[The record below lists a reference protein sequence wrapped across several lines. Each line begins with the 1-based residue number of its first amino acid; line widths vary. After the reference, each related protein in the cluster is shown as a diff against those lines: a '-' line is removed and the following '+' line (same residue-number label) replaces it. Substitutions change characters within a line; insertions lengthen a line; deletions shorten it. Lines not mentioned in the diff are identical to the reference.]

1 MKKAEL
7 REIIREEI
15 LKLGEMIMKK
25 SELQQIIIEEYN
37 KLNEGSRLDKEA
49 KKLKSGDWFII
60 HASDSKG
67 EALNRPLQFIKYNR
81 FAQWIL
87 CVDENGKQLRAN
99 TAQDPQLE
107 ERYIEKIKKVSK
119 LREVIKE
126 EYNKLNEAN
135 FKYEVVLTKNI
146 TWKDQLGKQH
156 KELKG
161 KVIKDTNILDIK
173 KLNFP
178 IMIASVGKNAT
189 AWAEETDVKIQP
201 KK

>member
-1 MKKAEL
+1 MKRSRFK
-7 REIIREEI
+7 EIII
-15 LKLGEMIMKK
+15 
-25 SELQQIIIEEYN
+25 
-37 KLNEGSRLDKEA
+37 
-49 KKLKSGDWFII
+49 
-60 HASDSKG
+60 
-67 EALNRPLQFIKYNR
+67 
-81 FAQWIL
+81 
-87 CVDENGKQLRAN
+87 
-99 TAQDPQLE
+99 
-107 ERYIEKIKKVSK
+107 
-119 LREVIKE
+119 E